1 VASAEDGGVLDGH
14 RRLSRGRRRWTV
26 IAVGAL
32 FLGAAVY
39 LLAVQTRLGQAIED
53 AALRGS
59 DQVDAELH
67 RVALD
72 LFHTISVSSQVAAAV
87 IVGVIGLLR
96 RQLWLSIA
104 GMAVIFGGQAVTQV
118 LKYHVLTRPD
128 LGPVHG
134 AFAEN
139 TLPSGH
145 TTAAMSLLF
154 AVLIVMPYR
163 FRGVAM
169 FFTLTWAVGI
179 GAYTVVIGAHRLS
192 DTLAADAVALIVACA
207 ASHFLARTGRIRAV
221 VSPAAARYT
230 LRTVFV
236 TVAGVV
242 GVVSLALGFAAAGG
256 AVSARINAGPTQW
269 YLFLGSQ
276 WLAAAG
282 SVAAAL
288 LFWWSWHRLET
299 KRSGDPVLS
308 R

>member
-1 VASAEDGGVLDGH
+1 MAGAGVGGVIDID
-14 RRLSRGRRRWTV
+14 RRLRRARLSWTV
-26 IAVGAL
+26 VALAAL

-39 LLAVQTRLGQAIED
+39 LLAVRTRLGQAMED

-59 DQVDAELH
+59 DQVDPEVH
-67 RVALD
+67 RVALE
-72 LFHTISVSSQVAAAV
+72 LFHTISVSSQVAAAL

-96 RQLWLSIA
+96 RQLWLA
-104 GMAVIFGGQAVTQV
+104 FTGMAVIFGGQAVTQV

-128 LGPVHG
+128 LGTVHG

-169 FFTLTWAVGI
+169 FFALTWAVGI

-207 ASHFLARTGRIRAV
+207 ASHFLASTGRIRAV
-221 VSPAAARYT
+221 VSPSAARYT

-236 TVAGVV
+236 TVVGAV
-242 GVVSLALGFAAAGG
+242 GVACTALGFAAALDV
-256 AVSARINAGPTQW
+256 VSARINAKPTQW

-288 LFWWSWHRLET
+288 LFWWTWHRLET
-299 KRSGDPVLS
+299 KRSGDPIPS

>member
-1 VASAEDGGVLDGH
+1 VASAGDDRVPHDD
-14 RRLSRGRRRWTV
+14 RRVVRARLRWLAIALAALLAATV
-26 IAVGAL
+26 
-32 FLGAAVY
+32 VY
-39 LLAVQTRLGQAIED
+39 LLAVRTGLGQALEN
-53 AALRGS
+53 AALRGV
-59 DQVDAELH
+59 DQVDPEVH
-67 RVALD
+67 RVAREQ
-72 LFHTISVSSQVAAAV
+72 FHTITVTSQVAAAL
-87 IVGVIGLLR
+87 IVGLIGVLR
-96 RQLWLSIA
+96 RQLWLAVA

-118 LKYHVLTRPD
+118 LKYHLLTRPE
-128 LGPVHG
+128 LVSGHG
-134 AFAEN
+134 GHVEN

-169 FFTLTWAVGI
+169 FFALTWAVGI
-179 GAYTVVIGAHRLS
+179 GAYTVIIGAHRLS

-207 ASHFLARTGRIRAV
+207 ASYLLARTGRIRAV
-221 VSPAAARYT
+221 VSPGAARYT

-236 TVAGVV
+236 SVV
-242 GVVSLALGFAAAGG
+242 GLVGAVSVVLGLIAALH
-256 AVSARINAGPTQW
+256 AVSARVNDEPTRW

-282 SVAAAL
+282 SVLSAL
-288 LFWWSWHRLET
+288 LFWWSWRRIET

>member
-1 VASAEDGGVLDGH
+1 MASAGDDRVPHDD
-14 RRLSRGRRRWTV
+14 RRVVRARLRWLAIALAALLAATV
-26 IAVGAL
+26 
-32 FLGAAVY
+32 VY
-39 LLAVQTRLGQAIED
+39 LLAVRTGLGQALEN
-53 AALRGS
+53 AALRGV
-59 DQVDAELH
+59 DQVDPEVH
-67 RVALD
+67 RVAREQ
-72 LFHTISVSSQVAAAV
+72 FHTITVTSQVAAAL
-87 IVGVIGLLR
+87 IVGLIGVLR
-96 RQLWLSIA
+96 RQLWLAVA

-118 LKYHVLTRPD
+118 LKYHLLTRPE
-128 LGPVHG
+128 LVSGHG
-134 AFAEN
+134 GHVEN

-169 FFTLTWAVGI
+169 FFALTWAVGI
-179 GAYTVVIGAHRLS
+179 GAYTVIIGAHRLS

-207 ASHFLARTGRIRAV
+207 ASYLLARTGRIRAV
-221 VSPAAARYT
+221 VSPGAARYT

-236 TVAGVV
+236 SVV
-242 GVVSLALGFAAAGG
+242 GLVGAVSVVLGLIAALH
-256 AVSARINAGPTQW
+256 AVSARVNDEPTRW

-282 SVAAAL
+282 SVLSAL
-288 LFWWSWHRLET
+288 LFWWSWRRIET